1 MKKYLEVLLDD
12 DGMFHFASERP
23 LGKKRD
29 QDAFDRE
36 FRKLLHD
43 IAEYMWQNK
52 GEQVSLAIRLVA
64 MAEILGAAQPYERA
78 EEFWSLMMFDMI
90 PKYESYAASIKE
102 PYGFN
107 DRKVIR
113 PSVFPSGASVFP
125 ASIPPRKRR
134 K

>member
-12 DGMFHFASERP
+12 EGTFHFVSERP
-23 LGKKRD
+23 LGKKQD
-29 QDAFDRE
+29 QAAFDQE

-43 IAEYMWQNK
+43 ITEFMWQNRDQ
-52 GEQVSLAIRLVA
+52 QVSQAIRMVS
-64 MAEILGAAQPYERA
+64 MAEMLGSSQPYEQA
-78 EEFWSLMMFDMI
+78 EEFWSLMMFDTI
-90 PKYESYAASIKE
+90 PQYESYAASIKE

-113 PSVFPSGASVFP
+113 PSVLPSGASVFP
-125 ASIPPRKRR
+125 ASIPLRKRR

>member
-12 DGMFHFASERP
+12 EGTFHFVSERP
-23 LGKKRD
+23 LGKKQD
-29 QDAFDRE
+29 QAAFDQE

-43 IAEYMWQNK
+43 ITEFMWQNRDQ
-52 GEQVSLAIRLVA
+52 QVSQAIRMVS
-64 MAEILGAAQPYERA
+64 MAEMLGSSQPYEQA
-78 EEFWSLMMFDMI
+78 EEFWSLMMFDTI
-90 PKYESYAASIKE
+90 PQYESYAASIKE

-113 PSVFPSGASVFP
+113 PTVLSPGTTMFP
-125 ASIPPRKRR
+125 ASIPLRKRR